1 MVIAIALILIT
12 AASLLFYFLSPWH
25 LSPLASN
32 WGAIDNTI
40 LMSFLVT
47 GFVFVI
53 LVSFMAAAV
62 IHYRYDEKR
71 RAGYEPENK
80 KLEIW
85 LTVVS
90 TVGIAALLVPGL
102 FVWSDFVGVPDDAHR
117 VEVVGSQWHWMFRY
131 PGEDGEF
138 GRVHTRFM
146 DEDNPLGID
155 PDDPAGQDDV
165 IVDYPVLYLPVDQ
178 AVEMRLRSRDVI
190 HNFKVPNFRAKMD
203 ALPGQISH
211 FWLTPTESG
220 EFQAV
225 CAQHCGIAHFA
236 MRARVKVVEEDE
248 FEAWLAEQSTFAD
261 HQAITE
267 GNPDN
272 GQALYQSCAACHG
285 DAGQGDPG
293 QNSPRLAG
301 MNSRYFARQIENF
314 RKGAR
319 GDDPDDTFG
328 AQMAPF
334 ANMLDAEGIRDVA
347 AYLNTLP
354 AEAAEATISGNENR
368 GQRLYR
374 TCSAC
379 HGRAG
384 EGRPGVNAPRLAGM
398 DDWYL
403 VTQLNNFKNG
413 VRGRHPDDMYG
424 SQMIDM
430 VQFLGSEQDIRDVV
444 AYINS
449 LPGPQQTAQDSSE
462 ADAEE

>member
-1 MVIAIALILIT
+1 
-12 AASLLFYFLSPWH
+12 
-25 LSPLASN
+25 LASN

-71 RAGYEPENK
+71 RAGYDPENK

-85 LTVVS
+85 LTAGS

-138 GRVHTRFM
+138 GAVHTRFM
-146 DEDNPLGID
+146 NDDNPLGID
-155 PDDPAGQDDV
+155 PDDPDGQDDV
-165 IVDYPVLYLPVDQ
+165 IVDYPVIYLPVDQ
-178 AVEMRLRSRDVI
+178 PVHLQLRARDVI

-203 ALPGQISH
+203 ALPGQMSH
-211 FWLTPTESG
+211 FWFTPTETG
-220 EFQAV
+220 DFQAV

-261 HQAITE
+261 HQAISA
-267 GNPDN
+267 GDPDS
-272 GQALYQSCAACHG
+272 GQALYQSCVACHG
-285 DAGQGDPG
+285 DAGQGNPD
-293 QNSPRLAG
+293 QNGPRLAG
-301 MNSRYFARQIENF
+301 MDRRYFARQIENF

-319 GDDPDDTFG
+319 GDDPNDTLG
-328 AQMAPF
+328 AEMVPF
-334 ANMLDAEGIRDVA
+334 ANMLDTQGIRDVA

-354 AEAAEATISGNENR
+354 TETAEATVSGNTDR
-368 GQRLYR
+368 GKRLYR

-379 HGRAG
+379 HGPAG
-384 EGRPGVNAPRLAGM
+384 EGRPAVNAPRLAGM

-403 VTQLNNFKNG
+403 VTQLENFRNG

-430 VQFLGSEQDIRDVV
+430 VQFLANEQDIRDVV

-449 LPGPQQTAQDSSE
+449 LAGAEQAADNYSE